1 MRNFLLLLFVKKA
14 VFHGS
19 VEKKIVTP
27 LNCKKWI
34 FDSFLNHTRNAQF
47 STRLSGMKKGPFH
60 ARVEKK
66 LFNLSRWRTLGP
78 RK

>member
-19 VEKKIVTP
+19 VEKKKIVTS

-34 FDSFLNHTRNAQF
+34 FDSFLNHTRNTQF
-47 STRLSGMKKGPFH
+47 STRISGMKKGPFH
-60 ARVEKK
+60 ARVEKNS
-66 LFNLSRWRTLGP
+66 LT
-78 RK
+78 